1 VTAPGS
7 AADLDWLDRR
17 IGYKASDAGL
27 VGRALTHRSAA
38 GADNERLEFLG
49 DAVLSFV
56 VADLLYTEFASAD
69 EGELSRFRAAL
80 VREETLADMAEAL
93 GVGDRL
99 RLGPGELRSGGFRRR
114 SILADAF
121 EALLGAIYLE
131 GGVAA
136 ATAVVERFW
145 RPRIEALR
153 DAPPLKDPK
162 TRLQEWLQ
170 ARGRPLPAYAVE
182 AIGGDAHAQV
192 FTVSCA
198 VPGTTAITEGRGASR
213 RRAEQIAAELALQRL
228 EAEEDD
234 A

>member
-1 VTAPGS
+1 MTAPGS
-7 AADLDWLDRR
+7 AADLDWLERR
-17 IGYKASDAGL
+17 LGYRASDASL

-56 VADLLYTEFASAD
+56 VADLLHAEFTTAD
-69 EGELSRFRAAL
+69 EGELSRCRAAL
-80 VREETLADMAEAL
+80 VREETLADVAESL
-93 GVGDRL
+93 GVGDHL

-136 ATAVVERFW
+136 ATGVVERFW

-153 DAPPLKDPK
+153 LAPPLKDPK
-162 TRLQEWLQ
+162 TRLQEWAQ
-170 ARGRPLPAYAVE
+170 ARGKDSSAPVYPLKEQAGPDHAPRFVVEASVKGAAPVTGEGGSKRQAEQDAAAKMLAAVE
-182 AIGGDAHAQV
+182 DK
-192 FTVSCA
+192 T
-198 VPGTTAITEGRGASR
+198 
-213 RRAEQIAAELALQRL
+213 
-228 EAEEDD
+228 
-234 A
+234 